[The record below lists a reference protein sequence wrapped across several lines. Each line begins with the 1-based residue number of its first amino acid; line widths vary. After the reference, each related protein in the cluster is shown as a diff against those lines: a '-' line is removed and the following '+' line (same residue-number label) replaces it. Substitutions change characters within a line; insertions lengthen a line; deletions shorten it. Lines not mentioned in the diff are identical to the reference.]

1 MRISDWSSDVCSSD
15 LSFIEDVDRIDI
27 EKSVSLLRRPLL
39 VMHAPDDQVVSID
52 HASRLFISA
61 THPKSFVSLDTADH
75 LLTNRADSQYVA
87 ATIAAWA
94 SRYLP
99 PRVDDVPQVES
110 AHGVSATETL
120 AGKFQLTIRSD
131 RTCTR

>member
-75 LLTNRADSQYVA
+75 LLPNRADSQYVA
-87 ATIAAWA
+87 ATIAANSA
-94 SRYLP
+94 AR
-99 PRVDDVPQVES
+99 RVGNEC
-110 AHGVSATETL
+110 VSTGSYRCGA
-120 AGKFQLTIRSD
+120 D
-131 RTCTR
+131 P